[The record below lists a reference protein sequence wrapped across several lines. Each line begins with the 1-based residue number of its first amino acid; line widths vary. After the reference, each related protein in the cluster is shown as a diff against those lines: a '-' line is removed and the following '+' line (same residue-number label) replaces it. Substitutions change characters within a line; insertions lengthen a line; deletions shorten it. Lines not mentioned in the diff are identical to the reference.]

1 MKPALPSKPS
11 ISELTQP
18 DSATPTRQSFLDI
31 QDETMTVSTASTTP
45 EPVETTKIFKTSEP
59 VGPVILPKQMQSTDE
74 SDTDFQSAYS
84 ASPRDSLVDPSSN
97 PEDGGALSDTQ
108 PISTVNIE
116 DRLSV
121 MPKTRRERVSSTS
134 TATGR
139 EDSTTLPTR
148 NRPTIKA

>member
-1 MKPALPSKPS
+1 MPTLPTKPS

-45 EPVETTKIFKTSEP
+45 EPILTTKIFKASEP
-59 VGPVILPKQMQSTDE
+59 VGPVILPKQVQSTDE

-108 PISTVNIE
+108 PPTVNIE

-139 EDSTTLPTR
+139 EEPTTLPTR